1 MNATSGHAARNDLRQ
16 PVDVVPHLVGP
27 LHRLGLEQMAM
38 ARWYSGVAPRRA
50 HGRFTDPLVQ
60 RRRRQVHARIL
71 AEALR
76 IVLEIAGKVRGLR
89 DRVDTLADAI
99 CAEGTPAEP
108 AGAPTAE
115 YEAWTG

>member
-1 MNATSGHAARNDLRQ
+1 
-16 PVDVVPHLVGP
+16 
-27 LHRLGLEQMAM
+27 
-38 ARWYSGVAPRRA
+38 
-50 HGRFTDPLVQ
+50 LVQ